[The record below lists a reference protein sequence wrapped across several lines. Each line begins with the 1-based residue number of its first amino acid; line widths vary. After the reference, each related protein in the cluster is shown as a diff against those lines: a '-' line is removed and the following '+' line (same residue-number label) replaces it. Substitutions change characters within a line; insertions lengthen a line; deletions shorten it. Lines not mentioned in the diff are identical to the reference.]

1 MRSMKISRLLTVLT
15 VALSLAGCFSLDSS
29 RDPATGNEHVLV
41 SNYGWRLFNC
51 IPLFCGNAYNGRDQL
66 GPWAFFR
73 DDVTLEKIQ
82 GRFMDYAKE
91 NGRTISDLSYH
102 NYETV
107 LFTIPSTAIPIP
119 IPYIV
124 CYREIQLSG
133 VVK

>member
-1 MRSMKISRLLTVLT
+1 MKILRFPLLLSA
-15 VALSLAGCFSLDSS
+15 ALSLSGCFSLDSS
-29 RDPATGNEHVLV
+29 RDPATGDEHVLV
-41 SNYGWRLFNC
+41 SNYGWRLFNS

-73 DDVTLEKIQ
+73 DDVTMDKIQ
-82 GRFMDYAKE
+82 GRFMDYAKS
-91 NGRTISDLSYH
+91 NGTTIKDLTYH

-119 IPYIV
+119 IPYII